1 MTKPWSGIKPKRQ
14 ANAKANPT
22 MARRIVIIGANAS
35 GVEAASAARK
45 KDRTAEI
52 TLVTQEKNAGY
63 SRCGLPFVIGGQIA
77 NFKDLIVYPPA
88 YFQMLKLNLRTETKA
103 TAINTKDKTV
113 TIQIKEGT
121 TETLPYDSLVIATGA
136 DSFMPPIK
144 GKEKQ
149 GILSLRGIED
159 GEKIEAAVR
168 AGAKSAVIMGA
179 GLIGLE
185 VGVGLIERGL
195 KVAVVEMLPQILPQ
209 LLDADMAKLVQQHLE
224 EKGMRIL
231 LGKGVEE
238 FLGEDKVT
246 AVKAGDDVIE
256 ADLFI
261 SAFGVR
267 ANTKLAVEAG
277 IPLGESKAIK
287 TNGRMETDVKDVYAV
302 GDCAEAPNIVTHR
315 PMCAQ
320 LGTIAVRQGK
330 VAGANAGG
338 DYSLFSGVL
347 ASAVTR
353 LFEIEAGNT
362 GLTET
367 AAQRNRI
374 EVVTGA
380 ISSKTKADYFPG
392 AKPIKVKLVVEKE
405 SQRIIGA
412 QVIGGE
418 EVTQRINCLSF
429 AIQQGMTVRELA
441 KADTAYA
448 PPLCETWEPMVLAA
462 EMVLM
467 KLR

>member
-1 MTKPWSGIKPKRQ
+1 
-14 ANAKANPT
+14 
-22 MARRIVIIGANAS
+22 MARRVLIIGANAA

-52 TLVTQEKNAGY
+52 TLITQERTAGY

-77 NFKDLIVYPPA
+77 NFRDLVVYPPA
-88 YFQMLKLNLRTETKA
+88 YFQMLKLNLRLETQA
-103 TAINTKDKTV
+103 TAINIKDKTV
-113 TIQIKEGT
+113 AIQTKEDA
-121 TETLPYDSLVIATGA
+121 TENLSYDSLVIATGA

-149 GILSLRGIED
+149 GILSLRSMED
-159 GEKIEAAVR
+159 GERIDAAVR
-168 AGAKSAVIMGA
+168 SGAKSAVIMGA

-185 VGVGLIERGL
+185 LGVGLMERGL
-195 KVAVVEMLPQILPQ
+195 KVTVVEMLPQILPQ
-209 LLDADMAKLVQQHLE
+209 FLDADMAKMVQQHLE
-224 EKGMRIL
+224 EKGMLIL
-231 LGKGVEE
+231 LNKSVEE
-238 FLGEDKVT
+238 FLGTDKVT
-246 AVKAGDDVIE
+246 GVKAGGDIIE

-267 ANTKLAVEAG
+267 ANTKLAAEAG
-277 IPLGESKAIK
+277 IPLGESRAIK

-302 GDCAEAPNIVTHR
+302 GDCAEAPNIITHR
-315 PMCAQ
+315 PMAAQ

-362 GLTET
+362 GLTEK
-367 AAQRNRI
+367 AAALNRI
-374 EVVTGA
+374 EVVVGA
-380 ISSKTKADYFPG
+380 ISSKTKADYYPG
-392 AKPIKVKLVVEKE
+392 AKPIKVKLIVEKE

-429 AIQQGMTVRELA
+429 AIQKGMTVRELA

>member
-1 MTKPWSGIKPKRQ
+1 MV
-14 ANAKANPT
+14 
-22 MARRIVIIGANAS
+22 RRIIIIGANAS

-52 TLVTQEKNAGY
+52 TLITLEKNAGY

-77 NFKDLIVYPPA
+77 AFKDLIVYPPA
-88 YFQMLKLNLRTETKA
+88 YFQMLKLNLRSETKA
-103 TAINTKDKTV
+103 NSINTKEKTV
-113 TIQIKEGT
+113 TITTKEGAN
-121 TETLPYDSLVIATGA
+121 ETLQYDSLVIATGA

-159 GEKIEAAVR
+159 GEKIVAAVQ

-185 VGVGLIERGL
+185 VGVGLMEKGL
-195 KVAVVEMLPQILPQ
+195 KVTVVEMLPQILPQ
-209 LLDADMAKLVQQHLE
+209 LLDADMAKLVQEHLE
-224 EKGMRIL
+224 QKGMRIL
-231 LGKGVEE
+231 TSKGVEE

-246 AVKAGDDVIE
+246 AVKAAGEVIE

-267 ANTKLAVEAG
+267 ANTKLAVDAG
-277 IPLGESKAIK
+277 IPLGETRAIK
-287 TNGRMETDVKDVYAV
+287 TNGRMETDVKDVYAI
-302 GDCAEAPNIVTHR
+302 GDCAEAPNIITHK

-338 DYSLFSGVL
+338 DYSQFGGVL

-362 GLTET
+362 GLTEN
-367 AAQRNRI
+367 AAARNRI

-405 SQRIIGA
+405 SQRIVGG

-418 EVTQRINCLSF
+418 EVTQRINCISF
-429 AIQQGMTVRELA
+429 AIQKNMTVREFA

>member
-1 MTKPWSGIKPKRQ
+1 MVRK
-14 ANAKANPT
+14 
-22 MARRIVIIGANAS
+22 VLIIGANAS
-35 GVEAASAARK
+35 GVEAAASARK

-52 TLVTQEKNAGY
+52 TLITEEKNAGY
-63 SRCGLPFVIGGQIA
+63 SRCGLPFVIGGQIQ
-77 NFKDLIVYPPA
+77 NFKDLVVYPPA
-88 YFQMLKLNLRTETKA
+88 FFQMLKLNLRLETKA
-103 TAINTKDKTV
+103 TAINAREKTV
-113 TIQIKEGT
+113 TALTKEGIP
-121 TETLPYDSLVIATGA
+121 ELFPYDSLVIATGA
-136 DSFMPPIK
+136 YSFMPSIK
-144 GKEKQ
+144 GKEKT
-149 GILSLRGIED
+149 GILSLRDMED
-159 GEKIEAAVR
+159 GEKIDAVVNG
-168 AGAKSAVIMGA
+168 GAKTAVIMGA

-185 VGVGLIERGL
+185 LGVGLIERGL
-195 KVAVVEMLPQILPQ
+195 KVTVVEMLPQVLPQ
-209 LLDADMAKLVQQHLE
+209 LLDGDMAKMVQQHLE

-231 LGKGVEE
+231 LNRSVEE
-238 FLGEDKVT
+238 FLGEEKVT
-246 AVKAGDDVIE
+246 AIKASGEIYE

-277 IPLGESKAIK
+277 IQLGESLGIK
-287 TNGRMETDVKDVYAV
+287 TNARMETEEKDVYAV
-302 GDCAEAPNIVTHR
+302 GDCAEATNIIIHK
-315 PMCAQ
+315 PMCPQ
-320 LGTIAVRQGK
+320 LGTVAVRQGK
-330 VAGANAGG
+330 VAGANAAGS
-338 DYSLFSGVL
+338 YSLFSGVL

-367 AAQRNRI
+367 AAKRNGM
-374 EVVTGA
+374 EVVTGS

-429 AIQQGMTVRELA
+429 AIQQCMTVRELA

-462 EMVLM
+462 EIVLM

>member
-1 MTKPWSGIKPKRQ
+1 
-14 ANAKANPT
+14 
-22 MARRIVIIGANAS
+22 MARRVIVIGANAS
-35 GVEAASAARK
+35 GIEAASAARK
-45 KDRTAEI
+45 KDRAAEI
-52 TLVTQEKNAGY
+52 TLITNEKNAGY
-63 SRCGLPFVIGGQIA
+63 SRCGLPFVIGGHIA

-88 YFQMLKLNLRTETKA
+88 YFQMLKLNLRSETKA
-103 TAINTKDKTV
+103 TAINTKEKTV
-113 TIQIKEGT
+113 TISTKEGD
-121 TETLPYDSLVIATGA
+121 TEVLPYDSLVIATGA

-144 GKEKQ
+144 GREKP

-159 GEKIEAAVR
+159 GEKIDAAIK

-185 VGVGLIERGL
+185 VGVGLMERGL
-195 KVAVVEMLPQILPQ
+195 KVTIVEMLPQILPQ
-209 LLDADMAKLVQQHLE
+209 MLDAEIAKMVQEHLQ
-224 EKGMRIL
+224 EKGMTIL
-231 LGKGVEE
+231 TSKGVEE
-238 FLGEDKVT
+238 FLGEDKVN
-246 AVKAGDDVIE
+246 AVMAGGEKIE

-277 IPLGESKAIK
+277 IPLGDARAIK
-287 TNGRMETDVKDVYAV
+287 TNGRMETEVKDVYAV
-302 GDCAEAPNIVTHR
+302 GDCAEAPNIITHK

-330 VAGANAGG
+330 VAGTNAGG
-338 DYSLFSGVL
+338 DYSQFSGVL
-347 ASAVTR
+347 ASAVTM
-353 LFEIEAGNT
+353 LFEIQVGNT

-367 AAQRNRI
+367 AAVRNRL
-374 EVVTGA
+374 EVVTGT
-380 ISSKTKADYFPG
+380 ISSKTRADYFPG

-405 SQRIIGA
+405 SQRIIGG

-429 AIQQGMTVRELA
+429 AIQKGMTVRELA